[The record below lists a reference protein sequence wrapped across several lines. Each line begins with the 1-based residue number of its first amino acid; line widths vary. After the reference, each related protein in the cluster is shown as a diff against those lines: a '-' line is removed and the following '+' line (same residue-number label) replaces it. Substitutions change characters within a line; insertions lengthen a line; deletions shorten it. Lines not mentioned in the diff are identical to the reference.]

1 MLPQGYH
8 KCMKSLK
15 REVVLKKKEL
25 GQSGLAVSAMGLGCM
40 SISHGYG
47 LRDDAESSRTLT
59 RALELGINFLDT
71 ADMYGAGHNEEI
83 VGRAI
88 AGRRKEITVA
98 TKCGFV
104 WDENGKAF
112 GLDGRPQHIYEACEN
127 SLRRLKIETIDLYYL
142 HRVDPRVPVEESV
155 GAMSNLVKQGKAR
168 FLGLSETTADELRR
182 AHKTHPI
189 TALQSEYSLWARDV
203 ETNILP
209 VCRELGIGF
218 VPYSPLGSGFLTGQ
232 LESADDFPENDLRR
246 RIPRFQ
252 GENFVKNL
260 KLVEIIR
267 RIAAEK
273 NCTPAQMALAWVL
286 AQGKDVIPIPGTKRR
301 KYLEENVGALDVT
314 LDADELNEINK
325 VFPPDAATGSLRSE
339 KMTQIMGR

>member
-1 MLPQGYH
+1 
-8 KCMKSLK
+8 MKK
-15 REVVLKKKEL
+15 RQL
-25 GQSGLAVSAMGLGCM
+25 GRSGLLVSVVGLGCM

-47 LRDDAESSRTLT
+47 VRDDLESTRTLE
-59 RALELGINFLDT
+59 RAVELGINFFDT

-83 VGRAI
+83 IGQAI
-88 AGRRKEITVA
+88 AGRRKEMILA

-104 WDENGKAF
+104 WGEDDKVSS
-112 GLDGRPQHIYEACEN
+112 LDGTPQHIYEACEA
-127 SLRRLKIETIDLYYL
+127 SLRRLKTDVIDLYYL

-155 GAMSNLVKQGKAR
+155 GAMSRLVSQGKAR

-182 AHKTHPI
+182 ASAVHPI
-189 TALQSEYSLWARDV
+189 AALQSEYSLWARDV
-203 ETNILP
+203 ETEILP

-232 LESADDFPENDLRR
+232 IKSPDDFPENDLRR

-267 RIAAEK
+267 QIAVKK

-286 AQGKDVIPIPGTKRR
+286 AQGEDVIPIPGTKRR
-301 KYLEENVGALDVT
+301 KYLEENIGALNVM
-314 LDADELNEINK
+314 LDTDELDQINK

-339 KMTQIMGR
+339 KMARLMGRKR